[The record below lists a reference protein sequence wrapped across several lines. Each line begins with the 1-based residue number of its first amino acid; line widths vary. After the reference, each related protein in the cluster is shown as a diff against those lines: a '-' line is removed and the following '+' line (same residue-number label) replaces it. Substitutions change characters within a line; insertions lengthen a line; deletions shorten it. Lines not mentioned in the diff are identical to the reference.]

1 MVIAL
6 EDIRQL
12 PLGQRIQL
20 VEDIW
25 DTVVA
30 EDADF
35 PLSGAQMDEL
45 DRRREELQ
53 ANPASAIPWSEAKA
67 RLLAKA

>member
-12 PLGQRIQL
+12 LLGQRIEL

-30 EDADF
+30 GDADF
-35 PLSGAQMDEL
+35 PLSGVRMDEL
-45 DRRREELQ
+45 DRRHEELQ
-53 ANPASAIPWSEAKA
+53 ANTATAIPWSEAKA